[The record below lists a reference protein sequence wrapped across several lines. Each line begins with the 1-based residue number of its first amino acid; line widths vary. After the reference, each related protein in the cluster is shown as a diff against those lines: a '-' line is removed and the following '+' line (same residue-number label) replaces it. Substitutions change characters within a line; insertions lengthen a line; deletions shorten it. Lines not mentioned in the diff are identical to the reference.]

1 MPRIVRILVI
11 VISLT
16 VFFTFPAYSV
26 TEAPIIAHPITS
38 FSLTPSIG
46 GILFSSTDAL
56 HPTPLYG
63 LRFSYDHIGKDVT
76 DTIGVE
82 GTVNYFS
89 TTTKSG
95 GAKAQ
100 GALAGVNAIFS
111 FMPRNK
117 WVPFF
122 TIGGGEILLEKE
134 SKSSSNPFVDYS
146 VGVKYYLENYLAI
159 RVEARQAFIYQ
170 NIDTRNNFT
179 LTTGLT
185 YYFGKE
191 RIKKLPP
198 PVLKKPQLNLPKA
211 IPDLIDIDELT
222 PVAPDLMMLEKIGAA
237 GAGIPAITAPP
248 VQFEPTPPP
257 EPLRAPALAF
267 KQLMRST
274 GLSETPQP
282 EAPKAG
288 IAVAPLPAAPAS
300 GKVGTPSASRPAQP
314 AARATRGVA
323 PSPAAAK
330 PAAPA
335 KQAAAASRPAQP
347 AVQTP
352 SRAVAPG
359 ALPATAPATLPATAP
374 VAEQAKPA
382 QLSAGKMAKFL
393 MVWFDSG
400 KSRVNPKYEK
410 GLAAMA
416 AMINASPE
424 STVRIEGHT
433 DSTGSLNL
441 NLALSQQRAES
452 VKAQLIKFGVA
463 PQRVVIKSF
472 GSSKPQ
478 TSNKTPEGRQMNRRA
493 VITDTTV
500 IIVQ

>member
-1 MPRIVRILVI
+1 MPRIARILAI
-11 VISLT
+11 VLSLT
-16 VFFTFPAYSV
+16 VFFILPAFSV
-26 TEAPIIAHPITS
+26 TEAPIVAHPINS
-38 FSLTPSIG
+38 LSLTPSIG

-56 HPTPLYG
+56 NPTPLYG

-82 GTVNYFS
+82 GAASYFN
-89 TTTKSG
+89 TTAKSG

-100 GALAGVNAIFS
+100 GALVGADAIFS
-111 FMPRNK
+111 FMPRNQ

-122 TIGGGEILLEKE
+122 TLGGGEILLEKE
-134 SKSSSNPFVDYS
+134 SKRSSNPFVDYS
-146 VGVKYYLENYLAI
+146 VGVKYYLENYLAL

-191 RIKKLPP
+191 RIKKAPP
-198 PVLKKPQLNLPKA
+198 LAPKKPQMNLPKA
-211 IPDLIDIDELT
+211 IPDLIDIDQLT
-222 PVAPDLMMLEKIGAA
+222 PVAPDPMMLEKIGAA
-237 GAGIPAITAPP
+237 SAGIPAITAPP
-248 VQFEPTPPP
+248 VQFEPPPA

-267 KQLMRST
+267 KQLMRSS

-282 EAPKAG
+282 DAPKAG
-288 IAVAPLPAAPAS
+288 IAVAPIAVQPAA
-300 GKVGTPSASRPAQP
+300 GKVSTPSASRPAQP
-314 AARATRGVA
+314 AARATRA
-323 PSPAAAK
+323 AALSPPPAK

-335 KQAAAASRPAQP
+335 TQAPPATRPAQP
-347 AVQTP
+347 AVLAL
-352 SRAVAPG
+352 SRTVAPGSLPVAAPAAAPAVAP
-359 ALPATAPATLPATAP
+359 A
-374 VAEQAKPA
+374 AEQAKP
-382 QLSAGKMAKFL
+382 SAGKMAKFL
-393 MVWFDSG
+393 MVRFDSG
-400 KSRVNPKYEK
+400 RSAVSPKYEK

-433 DSTGSLNL
+433 DSVGSLSL

-452 VKAQLIKFGVA
+452 VKAQLVKFGVA
-463 PQRVVIKSF
+463 PKRVVIKSYGF
-472 GSSKPQ
+472 SQPQ
-478 TSNKTPEGRQMNRRA
+478 ASNKTPGGRQINRRA